1 MFVQKLIY
9 LQAMCISTVALL
21 ILEFNEIEPA
31 LNLTCVWSHNLLFCV
46 CHGKVKEAVSG
57 RIVTA
62 APSHYCLD
70 SWKQSFDSPLCLT
83 ARIGLRSQTAALFDL
98 VFITD
103 SSVYNENTKRGKLN

>member
-57 RIVTA
+57 RTA
-62 APSHYCLD
+62 LSHYCLD

-103 SSVYNENTKRGKLN
+103 SFVYNENTKRGKLN